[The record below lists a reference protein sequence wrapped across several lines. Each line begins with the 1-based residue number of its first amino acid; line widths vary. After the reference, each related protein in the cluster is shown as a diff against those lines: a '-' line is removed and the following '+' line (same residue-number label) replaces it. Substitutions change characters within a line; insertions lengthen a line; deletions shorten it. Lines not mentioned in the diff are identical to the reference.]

1 LALASSL
8 ARRRNPGD
16 SLPRGNSEGETV
28 ERWNLSDRHLFT
40 FAIRICLALCLLFC
54 IYLVGRRGIADW
66 YFRQESPTSVQ
77 AALQWERDNPQYYD
91 ALGTLTH
98 FYGTPKNLDASV
110 AFYESAKRL
119 SPYDAHF
126 WSDLGSAYDWAGRTN
141 DALSAFKRA
150 LRLFPNSP
158 EINWRFA
165 NFAFRTHRI
174 PEALAALRVVLV
186 GNIPA
191 HRDVF
196 RLAVSAT
203 RDNRAILQM
212 LPPQASVFFDYLN
225 FEMEAGNVTTAEQ
238 VWLRLL
244 QLKLPFDLRQA
255 FPYLD
260 ALIQH
265 REPGRLVAA
274 WSALAERFPA
284 QIGPLVNNFN
294 LVANGGFEHDILDGG
309 FDWRIVPV
317 DGAVVSMDFQDAFEG
332 VRALR
337 LEFNGKRNLDYEHV
351 LQYVAVQPNTQY
363 RFSGTLRM
371 KGISTDSGPR
381 FQVFDAFDMS
391 KLFVSTENTVGT
403 SGWSSQHLEFKT
415 KADTRLLIVRVARP
429 PSQKLDNQIS
439 GTVWVDLVSL
449 TPAN

>member
-1 LALASSL
+1 MALASSL

-16 SLPRGNSEGETV
+16 SLPRGNSEGEIL
-28 ERWNLSDRHLFT
+28 ERWNLSDRQLFT

-98 FYGTPKNLDASV
+98 LYGTPKNLDASV

-260 ALIQH
+260 ALIQR

-332 VRALR
+332 ARALR
-337 LEFNGKRNLDYEHV
+337 LEFNGKRNLDYGHV

-381 FQVFDAFDMS
+381 FQVFDAFDMG

-415 KADTRLLIVRVARP
+415 KPDTRLLIVRVARP

>member
-1 LALASSL
+1 MALASSL
-8 ARRRNPGD
+8 ARRRNRED
-16 SLPRGNSEGETV
+16 SLPRGNSEGETL
-28 ERWNLSDRHLFT
+28 ERWNLNDRQLFT
-40 FAIRICLALCLLFC
+40 FAIRICLALSLLFC

-66 YFRQESPTSVQ
+66 YFRQESPASVE
-77 AALQWERDNPQYYD
+77 AAIQWDRDNPQYYD

-141 DALSAFKRA
+141 DALSAFQRA

-174 PEALAALRVVLV
+174 PEALDALQVVLI
-186 GNIPA
+186 GNSPA

-212 LPPQASVFFDYLN
+212 LPPLASVFFDYLN

-244 QLKLPFDLRQA
+244 QLKLPFDLHQA

-284 QIGPLVNNFN
+284 QIGPLVNNSN

-317 DGAVVSMDFQDAFEG
+317 DGAVVSVDFQDAFEG
-332 VRALR
+332 ARALR
-337 LEFNGKRNLDYEHV
+337 IEFNGKRNLDYGNV
-351 LQYVAVQPNTQY
+351 WQYVAVQPNTQY
-363 RFSGTLRM
+363 RFSGTLQM

-381 FQVFDAFDMS
+381 FQVFDAFDMG

-439 GTVWVDLVSL
+439 GTVWVDRVSL

>member
-1 LALASSL
+1 LAL
-8 ARRRNPGD
+8 G
-16 SLPRGNSEGETV
+16 
-28 ERWNLSDRHLFT
+28 
-40 FAIRICLALCLLFC
+40 LLFC
-54 IYLVGRRGIADW
+54 IYQVGRRGVADW
-66 YFRQESPTSVQ
+66 YFRQESPASVQ
-77 AALQWERDNPQYYD
+77 SAIHWERDNPQYYD
-91 ALGTLTH
+91 ALGTFTH
-98 FYGTPKNLDASV
+98 FYGATKNLDASV
-110 AFYESAKRL
+110 TFYESATRL

-174 PEALAALRVVLV
+174 PEALDALQVVLV
-186 GNIPA
+186 GNSAA

-203 RDNRAILQM
+203 RDHGAILQM
-212 LPPQASVFFDYLN
+212 LPPQTSVFFDYLN
-225 FEMEAGNVTTAEQ
+225 FEMEAGNVTAAEQ

-244 QLKLPFDLRQA
+244 QLKLTFDLRQA

-260 ALIQH
+260 ALIRH

-274 WSALAERFPA
+274 WSVLAERFPA
-284 QIGPLVNNFN
+284 QIGPLVNNSN
-294 LVANGGFEHDILDGG
+294 LLTNESFEHDILDGG

-317 DGAVVSMDFQDAFEG
+317 DGAVVSMDFQDAFNGE
-332 VRALR
+332 RALR
-337 LEFNGKRNLDYEHV
+337 IEFDGKRNLDYGHV
-351 LQYVAVQPNTQY
+351 LQYVAVQPNTRY
-363 RFSGTLRM
+363 RFSGVLRV

-381 FQVFDAFDMS
+381 FQVFDAFDMA
-391 KLFVSTENTVGT
+391 KLFLSTENTVGT

-429 PSQKLDNQIS
+429 PSEKLDNLIG
-439 GTVWVDLVSL
+439 GTVWIDRVNL
-449 TPAN
+449 TPEN

>member
-1 LALASSL
+1 
-8 ARRRNPGD
+8 
-16 SLPRGNSEGETV
+16 
-28 ERWNLSDRHLFT
+28 LSDRQLFT
-40 FAIRICLALCLLFC
+40 FAIRICLALSLLFC

-66 YFRQESPTSVQ
+66 YFRQESPTSVE
-77 AALQWERDNPQYYD
+77 AAIQWESDNPQYYD

-98 FYGTPKNLDASV
+98 FYGTPRNLDASV

-150 LRLFPNSP
+150 LQLFPNSP

-174 PEALAALRVVLV
+174 PEALDALQVVLV
-186 GNIPA
+186 GNIPP

-225 FEMEAGNVTTAEQ
+225 FEMEAGNVTAAEQ

-284 QIGPLVNNFN
+284 QIGPLVDNSN

-317 DGAVVSMDFQDAFEG
+317 DGAVVSMDFRDAFEG
-332 VRALR
+332 ARALR
-337 LEFNGKRNLDYEHV
+337 IEFNGKRNLDYGHV
-351 LQYVAVQPNTQY
+351 LQYVAVQPNTPY
-363 RFSGTLRM
+363 RFSGTLQM

-381 FQVFDAFDMS
+381 FQVFDAFDMG

-439 GTVWVDLVSL
+439 GTVWVDRVSL

>member
-1 LALASSL
+1 L
-8 ARRRNPGD
+8 
-16 SLPRGNSEGETV
+16 SE
-28 ERWNLSDRHLFT
+28 RQLFT
-40 FAIRICLALCLLFC
+40 FAIRICLALGLVFC
-54 IYLVGRRGIADW
+54 ICRVGRRGVADW

-77 AALQWERDNPQYYD
+77 SAIQWERDNPQYYD
-91 ALGTLTH
+91 ALGTFTH
-98 FYGTPKNLDASV
+98 FYGSTKNLDASV
-110 AFYESAKRL
+110 PFYESATRL
-119 SPYDAHF
+119 SPCDAHF

-165 NFAFRTHRI
+165 NFAFRTRRI
-174 PEALAALRVVLV
+174 PEALDALQVVLV
-186 GNIPA
+186 GNSAA

-196 RLAVSAT
+196 RLAASAT

-225 FEMEAGNVTTAEQ
+225 FEMEAGNVTAAEQ

-265 REPGRLVAA
+265 HEPDRLVAA
-274 WSALAERFPA
+274 WSTLAERFPA
-284 QIGPLVNNFN
+284 QIGPLVNNSN
-294 LVANGGFEHDILDGG
+294 LVRNGSFEHDILDGG

-317 DGAVVSMDFQDAFEG
+317 DGAVVSMDLQDAFEG
-332 VRALR
+332 ARALR
-337 LEFNGKRNLDYEHV
+337 IEFDGKRNLDYGHV
-351 LQYVAVQPNTQY
+351 LEYVAVLPNTQY
-363 RFSGTLRM
+363 RFSGALRV

-381 FQVFDAFDMS
+381 FQVFDAFDMG
-391 KLFVSTENTVGT
+391 KLFLSTENTVGT

-415 KADTRLLIVRVARP
+415 KADTHLLIVRVARP
-429 PSQKLDNQIS
+429 PSEKLDNLIG
-439 GTVWVDLVSL
+439 GTVWIDRVSL
-449 TPAN
+449 TPEN

>member
-1 LALASSL
+1 M
-8 ARRRNPGD
+8 
-16 SLPRGNSEGETV
+16 SE
-28 ERWNLSDRHLFT
+28 RQLFT
-40 FAIRICLALCLLFC
+40 FAIRICLALGLVFC
-54 IYLVGRRGIADW
+54 ICRVGRRGVADW

-77 AALQWERDNPQYYD
+77 SAIQWERDNPQYYD
-91 ALGTLTH
+91 ALGTFTH
-98 FYGTPKNLDASV
+98 FYGSTKNLDASV
-110 AFYESAKRL
+110 PFYESATRL
-119 SPYDAHF
+119 SPCDAHF

-165 NFAFRTHRI
+165 NFAFRTRRI
-174 PEALAALRVVLV
+174 PEALDALQVVLV
-186 GNIPA
+186 GNSAA

-196 RLAVSAT
+196 RLAASAT

-225 FEMEAGNVTTAEQ
+225 FEMEAGNVTAAEQ

-265 REPGRLVAA
+265 HEPDRLVAA
-274 WSALAERFPA
+274 WSTLAERFPA
-284 QIGPLVNNFN
+284 QTGPLVNNSN
-294 LVANGGFEHDILDGG
+294 LVRNGSFEHDILDGG

-317 DGAVVSMDFQDAFEG
+317 DGAVVSMDLQDAFEG
-332 VRALR
+332 ARALR
-337 LEFNGKRNLDYEHV
+337 IEFDGKRNLDYGHV
-351 LQYVAVQPNTQY
+351 LEYVAVLPNTQY
-363 RFSGTLRM
+363 RFSGALRV

-381 FQVFDAFDMS
+381 FQVFDAFDMG
-391 KLFVSTENTVGT
+391 KLFLSTENTVGT

-415 KADTRLLIVRVARP
+415 KADTHLLIVRVARP
-429 PSQKLDNQIS
+429 PSEKLDNLIG
-439 GTVWVDLVSL
+439 GTVWIDRVSL
-449 TPAN
+449 TPEN

>member
-1 LALASSL
+1 MVRMELRRARESTERILLRIGLPLAL
-8 ARRRNPGD
+8 
-16 SLPRGNSEGETV
+16 
-28 ERWNLSDRHLFT
+28 LFS
-40 FAIRICLALCLLFC
+40 
-54 IYLVGRRGIADW
+54 IYLAGRRAIGEW
-66 YFRQESPTSVQ
+66 YFRKGVPASIQMAIKWDSN
-77 AALQWERDNPQYYD
+77 NPQYHD
-91 ALGTLTH
+91 ALGTFTH
-98 FYGTPKNLDASV
+98 LYGITGNLNDSV
-110 AFYESAKRL
+110 QSYENATRL

-165 NFAFRTHRI
+165 NFAFRTHKT
-174 PEALAALRVVLV
+174 PEALRALQVVLA
-186 GNIPA
+186 GNSPA

-244 QLKLPFDLRQA
+244 QLKLPFDLHQA

-284 QIGPLVNNFN
+284 QIGPLVNNSN
-294 LVANGGFEHDILDGG
+294 LVANGGFEHDTLDGG

-337 LEFNGKRNLDYEHV
+337 IEFNGKRNLDYVHV
-351 LQYVAVQPNTQY
+351 LQYVAVQPNAPY
-363 RFSGTLRM
+363 RFSGTLQM

-381 FQVFDAFDMS
+381 FQVFDAFDMG

-439 GTVWVDLVSL
+439 GTVWVDRVSL

>member
-1 LALASSL
+1 
-8 ARRRNPGD
+8 
-16 SLPRGNSEGETV
+16 
-28 ERWNLSDRHLFT
+28 LSDRQLFI
-40 FAIRICLALCLLFC
+40 FAIRICLALSLLFC

-66 YFRQESPTSVQ
+66 YFRQESPTSVE
-77 AALQWERDNPQYYD
+77 AAIQWDRDNPQYYD

-174 PEALAALRVVLV
+174 PEALDALQVVLV

-225 FEMEAGNVTTAEQ
+225 FEMEAGNVTAAEQ

-265 REPGRLVAA
+265 REPGRLFAA

-284 QIGPLVNNFN
+284 QIGPLVNNSN

-317 DGAVVSMDFQDAFEG
+317 DGAVVSLDFQDAFEG
-332 VRALR
+332 ARALR
-337 LEFNGKRNLDYEHV
+337 IEFSGKRNLDYGHV

-363 RFSGTLRM
+363 RFSGALQM

-381 FQVFDAFDMS
+381 FQVFDAFDMG

-439 GTVWVDLVSL
+439 GTVWVDRVSL

>member
-1 LALASSL
+1 MALASSL

-16 SLPRGNSEGETV
+16 SLPRGNSEGEIL
-28 ERWNLSDRHLFT
+28 ERWNLSDRQLFT

-98 FYGTPKNLDASV
+98 LYGTPKNLDASV

-260 ALIQH
+260 ALIQR

-332 VRALR
+332 ARALR
-337 LEFNGKRNLDYEHV
+337 LEFNGKRNLDYGHV

-381 FQVFDAFDMS
+381 FQVFDAFDMG

-439 GTVWVDLVSL
+439 GTVWVDRVSL

>member
-8 ARRRNPGD
+8 GRRRKRED
-16 SLPRGNSEGETV
+16 SLPRGNSQGETL
-28 ERWNLSDRHLFT
+28 ERWNLSDRQLFT
-40 FAIRICLALCLLFC
+40 FAIRICLALSLLFC

-66 YFRQESPTSVQ
+66 YFRQESPTSVE
-77 AALQWERDNPQYYD
+77 AAIQWERDNPQYYD

-126 WSDLGSAYDWAGRTN
+126 WSDLGSAYDWAGRAN

-174 PEALAALRVVLV
+174 PEALDALQVVLV

-284 QIGPLVNNFN
+284 QIGPLVNNSN

-332 VRALR
+332 ARALR
-337 LEFNGKRNLDYEHV
+337 IEFNGKRNLDYAHV
-351 LQYVAVQPNTQY
+351 LQYVAVQPNTPY
-363 RFSGTLRM
+363 RFSGTLQM

-381 FQVFDAFDMS
+381 FQVFDAFDMR

-415 KADTRLLIVRVARP
+415 SADTRLLIVRVARP

-439 GTVWVDLVSL
+439 GTVWVDRVSL

>member
-1 LALASSL
+1 M
-8 ARRRNPGD
+8 
-16 SLPRGNSEGETV
+16 
-28 ERWNLSDRHLFT
+28 SDRQLFT
-40 FAIRICLALCLLFC
+40 FAIRICLALSLLFC

-66 YFRQESPTSVQ
+66 YFRQESPTSVE
-77 AALQWERDNPQYYD
+77 AAIQWERDNPQYYD

-165 NFAFRTHRI
+165 NFAFRTRRI
-174 PEALAALRVVLV
+174 PEALDALQVVLV
-186 GNIPA
+186 GNSAA

-196 RLAVSAT
+196 RLAVRAT

-225 FEMEAGNVTTAEQ
+225 FEMEVGNVTAAEQ

-284 QIGPLVNNFN
+284 QIGPLLNNSN
-294 LVANGGFEHDILDGG
+294 LVTNESFEHDILDGG

-332 VRALR
+332 ARALR
-337 LEFNGKRNLDYEHV
+337 IEFNGKRNLDYGHV

-363 RFSGTLRM
+363 RFSGTLQM

-381 FQVFDAFDMS
+381 FQVFDAFDMG

-439 GTVWVDLVSL
+439 GTVWVDRVSL

>member
-1 LALASSL
+1 MALASSL

-16 SLPRGNSEGETV
+16 SLPRGNSEGEIL
-28 ERWNLSDRHLFT
+28 ERWNLSDRQLFT

-98 FYGTPKNLDASV
+98 LYGTPKNLDASV

-174 PEALAALRVVLV
+174 PEALAALQVVLV

-332 VRALR
+332 ARALR
-337 LEFNGKRNLDYEHV
+337 IEFNGKRNLDYGHV

-363 RFSGTLRM
+363 RFSGALQM

-381 FQVFDAFDMS
+381 FQVFDAFDMG

-439 GTVWVDLVSL
+439 GTVWVDRVSL

>member
-1 LALASSL
+1 MALASSL

-16 SLPRGNSEGETV
+16 SLPRGNSEGEIL
-28 ERWNLSDRHLFT
+28 ERWNLSDRQLFT
-40 FAIRICLALCLLFC
+40 FAIRICLALGLLFC

-98 FYGTPKNLDASV
+98 LYGTPKNLDASV

-260 ALIQH
+260 ALIQR

-317 DGAVVSMDFQDAFEG
+317 DGAAVSMDFQDAFEG
-332 VRALR
+332 ARALR
-337 LEFNGKRNLDYEHV
+337 IEFNGKRNLDYGHV

-381 FQVFDAFDMS
+381 FQVFDAFDMG

-439 GTVWVDLVSL
+439 GTVWVDRVSL

>member
-1 LALASSL
+1 M
-8 ARRRNPGD
+8 
-16 SLPRGNSEGETV
+16 
-28 ERWNLSDRHLFT
+28 SDRQLFT

-77 AALQWERDNPQYYD
+77 AAIQWERDNPQYYD

-110 AFYESAKRL
+110 VFYESAKRL
-119 SPYDAHF
+119 SPNDAHF

-332 VRALR
+332 ARALR
-337 LEFNGKRNLDYEHV
+337 LEFNGKRNLDYGHV

-381 FQVFDAFDMS
+381 FQVFDAFDMG

-439 GTVWVDLVSL
+439 GTVWVDRVSL